1 MINKRELL
9 KIFIDNKMSQRK
21 LAKLMKKSPNTIN
34 KWINNKTFP
43 STQEVNQMCDILSIT
58 DNEQKAKIFLN

>member
-34 KWINNKTFP
+34 KCINNKTFP